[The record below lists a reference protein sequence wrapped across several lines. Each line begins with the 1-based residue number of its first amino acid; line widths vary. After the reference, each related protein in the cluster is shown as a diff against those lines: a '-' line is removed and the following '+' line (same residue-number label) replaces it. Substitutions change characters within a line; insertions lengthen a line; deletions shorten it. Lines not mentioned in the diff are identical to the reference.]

1 MVLGLMGGNSLV
13 ALSNSASRSVR
24 DDVRR
29 RDELRLGAMTR
40 VPWPVV
46 WGDRK
51 TSPPRIATSSV
62 ERVWPE
68 RDGSVSENVLVTSG
82 ISSDAGIITVDADPF
97 PLRNE
102 GMLRMEATGEGA
114 KEGAMATRLI
124 TSLRQYST
132 SQ

>member
-1 MVLGLMGGNSLV
+1 VIVLGLMGGNSLV

-46 WGDRK
+46 WGDREA
-51 TSPPRIATSSV
+51 SPSRIATSSV

-68 RDGSVSENVLVTSG
+68 RDGCVSENVLVTSG
-82 ISSDAGIITVDADPF
+82 ISSDTGIITVDADPF

-102 GMLRMEATGEGA
+102 GMVRMEAAGEGA
-114 KEGAMATRLI
+114 KDGAMATRLI
-124 TSLRQYST
+124 TSLRR
-132 SQ
+132 